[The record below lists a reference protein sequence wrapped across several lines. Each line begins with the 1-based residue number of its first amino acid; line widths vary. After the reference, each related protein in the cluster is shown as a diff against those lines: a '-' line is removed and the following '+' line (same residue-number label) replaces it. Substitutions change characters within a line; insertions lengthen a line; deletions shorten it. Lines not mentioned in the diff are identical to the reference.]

1 MVSGGHDRPRD
12 TAQPPSRALVRARQ
26 GPFLAA
32 ALLCERVIEEKDGS
46 LTAVR
51 LIDQLTIEPGSPE
64 PNVVTLVVPLRLS
77 LLVSI
82 REGEIDHPYE
92 ISITVRDPS
101 GTERKLKPA
110 GQMLVAG
117 PVAGGNFIAH
127 LMFSPQLDG
136 MYFFEIELDGEFLSR
151 IPVNVVRQAAP
162 SGAS

>member
-1 MVSGGHDRPRD
+1 MPSERAKRRDNTAKHSARASARP
-12 TAQPPSRALVRARQ
+12 RQ
-26 GPFLAA
+26 GPYLTA

-51 LIDQLTIEPGSPE
+51 LVDQLTIEPGSSE
-64 PNVVTLVVPLRLS
+64 PNVVTVVVPLRLS

-82 REGEIDHPYE
+82 REGEVDHPYDV
-92 ISITVRDPS
+92 SITVLDPS

-127 LMFSPQLDG
+127 LMFSPQLEG

-151 IPVNVVRQAAP
+151 VPLNVVRQP
-162 SGAS
+162 ASTAFS